1 MIARLYEILLR
12 EYGPQG
18 WWPLTSMAGRPGF
31 DDRGYHPG
39 IFSWPRTPAQRFE
52 IAMGAVLTQ
61 NTTWNN
67 AEKALAS
74 LARAGVSTPTAVL
87 GCTVA
92 RLASLVRSSGYHN
105 QKARALRVLAGHFEG
120 PPRLGAR
127 RPPDREELLGLWGIG
142 EETADSIL
150 LYAFSRPVFVVD
162 AYTRRVLVRIGLI
175 SGNERYAAIQAVF
188 HEALPARPA
197 LFNEYHALIVAH
209 AKARCRARPS
219 CVDCPVP
226 RCRERSRARTARGRT
241 RS

>member
-1 MIARLYEILLR
+1 MVEATAGVIARLYDILLR

-39 IFSWPRTPAQRFE
+39 IFSCPRTPAQRFE

-61 NTTWNN
+61 NTAWSN

-74 LARAGVSTPTAVL
+74 LLGAGVSTPGAVL
-87 GCTVA
+87 GCTAA
-92 RLASLVRSSGYHN
+92 RLASLARSSGYHN
-105 QKARALRVLAGHFEG
+105 QKARALRALAGCFEG
-120 PPRLGAR
+120 PPRLHAG
-127 RPPDREELLGLWGIG
+127 RPPHRGELLGLWGIG

-162 AYTRRVLVRIGLI
+162 AYTRRVLARIGLI
-175 SGNERYAAIQAVF
+175 RGTERYAAIQAIF
-188 HEALPARPA
+188 HKALPAEAA

-209 AKARCRARPS
+209 AKEVCRPR
-219 CVDCPVP
+219 P
-226 RCRERSRARTARGRT
+226 RCAGCCLRRMCPSRS
-241 RS
+241 